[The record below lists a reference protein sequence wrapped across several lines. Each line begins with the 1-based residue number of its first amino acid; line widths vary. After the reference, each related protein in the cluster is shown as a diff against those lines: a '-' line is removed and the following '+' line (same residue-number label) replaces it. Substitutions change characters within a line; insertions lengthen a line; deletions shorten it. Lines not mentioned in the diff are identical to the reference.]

1 MAKVEKTV
9 LVLHTA
15 AEMFNLVDD
24 VDKYPDFLPW
34 CGGIELHEKNDD
46 TTSATIHIDY
56 HGLRQQF
63 TTKNAKTFP
72 SSMVITL
79 KNGPFK
85 TFDGS
90 WQFTE
95 LNDEACKIEFMLRY
109 EFSSILLEKIISPVF
124 SYIANT
130 FVDGFVKR
138 ADVVYKKGSSINY
151 E

>member
-24 VDKYPDFLPW
+24 VDKYPEFLPW
-34 CGGIELHEKNDD
+34 CGGIELLEKDEN

-63 TTKNAKTFP
+63 TTKNTKEFP
-72 SSMVITL
+72 SSMIITL
-79 KNGPFK
+79 KDGPFK
-85 TFDGS
+85 TFDGL
-90 WQFTE
+90 WKFTA

-109 EFSSILLEKIISPVF
+109 EFSSMLLEKIISPVF

-138 ADVVYKKGSSINY
+138 ADVVYKKGS
-151 E
+151 